1 MADPLQ
7 STAPIPPAGGNP
19 PNRQPGRG
27 SREPAP
33 PKERQAPRATDR
45 VSVHGGRLFGLQML
59 RERVLAHTRSLLEL
73 SEHLAVPVF
82 AEVPEDETVG
92 EFLGRLLSAQ
102 NQLAAHRAGQWDAVR
117 LRRCV
122 DAGLRGGAEETCAM
136 LAEQGRDKEALAAA
150 AEVLLEYGRRLQA
163 LQHESQG

>member
-19 PNRQPGRG
+19 PNRHPGRG
-27 SREPAP
+27 AKEPP
-33 PKERQAPRATDR
+33 PRQEPPAPRATDR

-73 SEHLAVPVF
+73 TEHLAVPVF

-102 NQLAAHRAGQWDAVR
+102 NQLAAQRAGQWDAGR

-136 LAEQGRDKEALAAA
+136 LADGRDELALAAA
-150 AEVLLEYGRRLQA
+150 AAVLVEYGRRLQA
-163 LQHESQG
+163 LCTEPTA

>member
-7 STAPIPPAGGNP
+7 STAPIPPVGGNP
-19 PNRQPGRG
+19 PNRHPGRG
-27 SREPAP
+27 GKEPAP
-33 PKERQAPRATDR
+33 RQERPAPRAADR
-45 VSVHGGRLFGLQML
+45 VSVHCGRLFGLQML
-59 RERVLAHTRSLLEL
+59 RERVLAHTRTLLEL
-73 SEHLAVPVF
+73 PEHLAVPVF
-82 AEVPEDETVG
+82 AEVPEDETTG

-136 LAEQGRDKEALAAA
+136 LAEQGRDEEALAAA
-150 AEVLLEYGRRLQA
+150 AEVLVEYGRRLRA
-163 LQHESQG
+163 LQREPLA

>member
-27 SREPAP
+27 AREPGP
-33 PKERQAPRATDR
+33 RPERPAPRPGDR
-45 VSVHGGRLFGLQML
+45 VSMHRGRLFGLQML
-59 RERVLAHTRSLLEL
+59 RERVLAHTRTLLDL
-73 SEHLAVPVF
+73 PEHLAVPVF
-82 AEVPEDETVG
+82 AEVPEDETTG

-102 NQLAAHRAGQWDAVR
+102 NQLAAHRAGPWDAAR

-122 DAGLRGGAEETCAM
+122 DGALRGGAEETCAM
-136 LAEQGRDKEALAAA
+136 LAEQGRDEEALAAA
-150 AEVLLEYGRRLQA
+150 AEVLVEYGRRLQA
-163 LQHESQG
+163 LCNEPTA

>member
-19 PNRQPGRG
+19 PNRHPGHG
-27 SREPAP
+27 AREPAP
-33 PKERQAPRATDR
+33 RREPPAPRPGDR
-45 VSVHGGRLFGLQML
+45 VSVHGGRLVGLQML
-59 RERVLAHTRSLLEL
+59 RERVLAHTRLWLEL
-73 SEHLAVPVF
+73 PEHVAVPVF
-82 AEVPEDETVG
+82 AEVPEDETAG

-102 NQLAAHRAGQWDAVR
+102 NQLAAHRASQWDGVR

-136 LAEQGRDKEALAAA
+136 LADGRDELALAAA
-150 AEVLLEYGRRLQA
+150 AAVLVEYGRRLQA
-163 LQHESQG
+163 LCTEPPA

>member
-19 PNRQPGRG
+19 PNRHPGRG

-33 PKERQAPRATDR
+33 RQERPAPRAADH
-45 VSVHGGRLFGLQML
+45 VSVHGGRLVGLQML

-82 AEVPEDETVG
+82 AEVPEDETIG

-122 DAGLRGGAEETCAM
+122 DAGLRGGAEETCTM
-136 LAEQGRDKEALAAA
+136 LADGRDELALAAA
-150 AEVLLEYGRRLQA
+150 AAVLVEYGRRLQA
-163 LQHESQG
+163 LCNEPTA

>member
-19 PNRQPGRG
+19 PNRHPGRG
-27 SREPAP
+27 GKPSPRQERPAP
-33 PKERQAPRATDR
+33 RPGDR
-45 VSVHGGRLFGLQML
+45 VSVHYGRLFGLQML
-59 RERVLAHTRSLLEL
+59 RERVLAHTRSQLEL
-73 SEHLAVPVF
+73 SDHLAVPVF

-136 LAEQGRDKEALAAA
+136 LAEQGRDEQALAAA
-150 AEVLLEYGRRLQA
+150 AEVLVEYGRRLKA
-163 LQHESQG
+163 LQHEPLA

>member
-27 SREPAP
+27 AKEPP
-33 PKERQAPRATDR
+33 PRQERPAPRAADR

-59 RERVLAHTRSLLEL
+59 RERVLAHTRGQLEL
-73 SEHLAVPVF
+73 PEHVAVPVF

-102 NQLAAHRAGQWDAVR
+102 NQLAAQRAGQWDAGR

-122 DAGLRGGAEETCAM
+122 DAGLRGGADRKNLLRISYM
-136 LAEQGRDKEALAAA
+136 L
-150 AEVLLEYGRRLQA
+150 LLKQKCHVFASSPLLVGHCNFFL
-163 LQHESQG
+163 